1 MKTMLVAMVL
11 SIFCQHTTH
20 AWQVDS
26 TQHDST
32 GRGSKQRFIR
42 RVSTRIHSIG
52 FFNFSGRICSNTP
65 AIDFNL
71 MGERNGYGV
80 SVFAAKDLT
89 DNYSANNFTFAILH
103 KRFAVSNRITLTP
116 SFGAVIDGLTHPP
129 GDRVFLVSAF
139 KASSRLTIDETAL
152 FANLLQRG
160 EVKEWVNRIRFIYSQ
175 TNHIQFILSS
185 WHNNAVLDN
194 SEYVSG
200 SFQAGYNRIALA
212 DHLYLQ
218 TAVSFFVMA
227 KNSDEVP
234 LREKNG
240 LLLTIGLSVE

>member
-1 MKTMLVAMVL
+1 MFVAIVL
-11 SIFCQHTTH
+11 SMFWPDASH
-20 AWQVDS
+20 AWQNDS

-32 GRGSKQRFIR
+32 ASGPKQRFIR
-42 RVSTRIHSIG
+42 RVSTRVHSIG

-65 AIDFNL
+65 AIDVNVV
-71 MGERNGYGV
+71 GERNGYGV
-80 SVFAAKDLT
+80 SLFGAKDLS
-89 DNYSANNFTFAILH
+89 DNYSGNNFTFGVLY
-103 KRFAVSNRITLTP
+103 KRWAVSNRITLTP
-116 SFGAVIDGLTHPP
+116 SVGAALDGLTNPP

-139 KASSRLTIDETAL
+139 KASPRLTIDETAL

-175 TNHIQFILSS
+175 TNHVQFILST
-185 WHNNAVLDN
+185 WHNNAVLDK

-200 SFQAGYNRIALA
+200 SFQAAYNRIAL
-212 DHLYLQ
+212 DDNLYLQ

-227 KNSDEVP
+227 KNTDEVP